1 MGLSMGTCMPE
12 LILIVGRCLDGKNG
26 PLFPVS
32 VKEAPGIDLTLYPL
46 AAGNYSQVST
56 YK

>member
-1 MGLSMGTCMPE
+1 MPE